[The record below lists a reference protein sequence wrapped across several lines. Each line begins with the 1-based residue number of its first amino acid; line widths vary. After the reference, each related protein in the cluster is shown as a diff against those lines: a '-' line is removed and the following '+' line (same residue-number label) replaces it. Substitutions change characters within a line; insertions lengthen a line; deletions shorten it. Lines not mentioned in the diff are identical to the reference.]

1 MATGLEQTAVN
12 PHNLQPGQV
21 RRSVGGLAATALD
34 PLRRAY
40 EAYQRSIGQ
49 PFQQAVRGGVR
60 GYFGLPM
67 MSDADALGREAYRQA
82 EALGYTPG
90 VGMPAGAVRL
100 AAEGVQAL
108 PSIAGDIGRLIAG
121 MPSGAGAAQ
130 AEDFARYQRSIPPSD
145 VSPLTA
151 FHGTPYTFE
160 PTPANPLGEFR
171 AAKIG
176 SGEGAQAYGYGLYF
190 AESPGVAKGYQA
202 ALSGYSADGK
212 RLPSDIGMVVSSY
225 KGDVT
230 AAIADRQRQ
239 LDKWLA
245 RKDQLGERVGANV
258 VKGIQD
264 EIKKL
269 SALQGKRLES
279 TGSLYTVDIPDSM
292 VEKMLDWDKPLSEQ
306 PKSVQDAVEN
316 IKQTIT
322 GPFSRDMTG
331 DQLLR
336 HIQST
341 LKSVGRGS
349 ERAEDILRQQGIPG
363 IRYLDAGS
371 RGSFKVQNTY
381 KGKPYGDPVSFA
393 TKQQADDYALE
404 QKDKG
409 FGVDIIEGT
418 RNIVVFPGEESKVK
432 ILKRD

>member
-12 PHNLQPGQV
+12 PHNLQSGQP

-100 AAEGVQAL
+100 AAEGMQAL
-108 PSIAGDIGRLIAG
+108 PSIAGDIGRVIAG

-151 FHGTPYTFE
+151 FHGTPHRFE

-190 AESPGVAKGYQA
+190 AESPGVAREYQKMGEMVFRYNGKPLKEGSIEEEAAQYLWGQQGNKSA
-202 ALSGYSADGK
+202 AL
-212 RLPSDIGMVVSSY
+212 
-225 KGDVT
+225 
-230 AAIADRQRQ
+230 
-239 LDKWLA
+239 
-245 RKDQLGERVGANV
+245 E
-258 VKGIQD
+258 
-264 EIKKL
+264 
-269 SALQGKRLES
+269 
-279 TGSLYTVDIPDSM
+279 
-292 VEKMLDWDKPLSEQ
+292 
-306 PKSVQDAVEN
+306 DAVE
-316 IKQTIT
+316 I
-322 GPFSRDMTG
+322 
-331 DQLLR
+331 
-336 HIQST
+336 
-341 LKSVGRGS
+341 V
-349 ERAEDILRQQGIPG
+349 
-363 IRYLDAGS
+363 
-371 RGSFKVQNTY
+371 
-381 KGKPYGDPVSFA
+381 KPLARP
-393 TKQQADDYALE
+393 QALPDEL
-404 QKDKG
+404 
-409 FGVDIIEGT
+409 GV
-418 RNIVVFPGEESKVK
+418 V
-432 ILKRD
+432 

>member
-1 MATGLEQTAVN
+1 MADLRQTAVS
-12 PHNLQPGQV
+12 PHTMQGGQAQAP
-21 RRSVGGLAATALD
+21 RGLAATALD

-40 EAYQRSIGQ
+40 QAYQQYVGQ

-67 MSDADALGREAYRQA
+67 MSDADQTGREAYRQA

-90 VGMPAGAVRL
+90 VGMPAGAVRV

-108 PSIAGDIGRLIAG
+108 PSIAGDIGRVIAG

-151 FHGTPYTFE
+151 FHGTPHRFE

-190 AESPGVAKGYQA
+190 AEAPGVAKSYISAGGARPWSPPDIYA
-202 ALSGYSADGK
+202 ADIVGMMGGESKALKYLKSVLPEPGQTTFNGESRELIESAIKSIEDK
-212 RLPSDIGMVVSSY
+212 TY
-225 KGDVT
+225 K
-230 AAIADRQRQ
+230 Q
-239 LDKWLA
+239 
-245 RKDQLGERVGANV
+245 
-258 VKGIQD
+258 
-264 EIKKL
+264 
-269 SALQGKRLES
+269 

-292 VEKMLDWDKPLSEQ
+292 IGKMLDWDKPLNKQDPKVQRALASAWAKEAGVSFDDAMEQ
-306 PKSVQDAVEN
+306 
-316 IKQTIT
+316 
-322 GPFSRDMTG
+322 
-331 DQLLR
+331 
-336 HIQST
+336 
-341 LKSVGRGS
+341 LKSETQTAGSWYRNESFVRGGS
-349 ERAEDILRQQGIPG
+349 APGTIIESGVPRNPAAVSDFLRQAGIPG

-371 RGSFKVQNTY
+371 RGS
-381 KGKPYGDPVSFA
+381 
-393 TKQQADDYALE
+393 AD
-404 QKDKG
+404 
-409 FGVDIIEGT
+409 GT

-432 ILKRD
+432 ILKRE